1 MLASVQARMIAP
13 WKTMNDSFLH
23 GADVHALKISSHEL
37 VIIYFLSRE
46 MTFLKAFSQ
55 AYILMTLIPE
65 MISFIIRTR
74 LSVSLAD
81 LNLMQ
86 DHPRGVIWHL
96 P

>member
-1 MLASVQARMIAP
+1 MIHFC
-13 WKTMNDSFLH
+13 TR
-23 GADVHALKISSHEL
+23 GADVHALKISHES

-65 MISFIIRTR
+65 MISFIMRTR

-86 DHPRGVIWHL
+86 DHPRGVI
-96 P
+96 

>member
-1 MLASVQARMIAP
+1 
-13 WKTMNDSFLH
+13 
-23 GADVHALKISSHEL
+23 
-37 VIIYFLSRE
+37 

-81 LNLMQ
+81 LNLIQ
-86 DHPRGVIWHL
+86 DHPRGVI
-96 P
+96 

>member
-1 MLASVQARMIAP
+1 MLARVQARMIAP
-13 WKTMNDSFLH
+13 WKTMNDSLLH
-23 GADVHALKISSHEL
+23 GADVHALKISREP

-55 AYILMTLIPE
+55 AYILITLIPE

-86 DHPRGVIWHL
+86 DHPRGVL
-96 P
+96 